1 MFRSRDGTEDDDE
14 DDESAAT
21 WKVKERVQRKYFY
34 FRTLVRSRGQGFDVI
49 KCLWQGQTIL
59 GINLF

>member
-34 FRTLVRSRGQGFDVI
+34 FRTLVSSSG
-49 KCLWQGQTIL
+49 
-59 GINLF
+59 